1 MLKSLSSEIVKGIR
15 LTLVF
20 GLLAGIIYP
29 LAITGVS
36 QALFNHAANGSLI
49 EKNGQVVGSELIG
62 QWFDPSDLR
71 YFHPRPSATVD
82 PSTGQALPYAANNSA
97 GSNLGPSSQA
107 LFNRVSAQVSQ
118 IIATEYGVPADGVP
132 ADMVTADFSGLDP
145 HISVANARIQAA
157 RVAAVR
163 GLDAAKVN
171 AVVDK
176 YTQGRILFFFGEPS
190 VNVLRLNL
198 ALDNGEAG

>member
-1 MLKSLSSEIVKGIR
+1 M
-15 LTLVF
+15 
-20 GLLAGIIYP
+20 
-29 LAITGVS
+29 
-36 QALFNHAANGSLI
+36 
-49 EKNGQVVGSELIG
+49 
-62 QWFDPSDLR
+62 
-71 YFHPRPSATVD
+71 
-82 PSTGQALPYAANNSA
+82 
-97 GSNLGPSSQA
+97 
-107 LFNRVSAQVSQ
+107 SAQVSQ